1 MGLFKKIGF
10 VFFVL
15 VFLSVGFFIW
25 MHFFGKNKER
35 QIEKSPENPIVTE
48 LNKPFNGSGTP
59 PTSKEVYKA
68 LNKPL
73 LGAKTVKAKNSNII
87 NELNQPFK

>member
-1 MGLFKKIGF
+1 MGLFKKILL
-10 VFFVL
+10 VFFILVL
-15 VFLSVGFFIW
+15 LSMGFFVW
-25 MHFFGKNKER
+25 VYFFDKNKG
-35 QIEKSPENPIVTE
+35 IPSEKLPENSLIKE

-59 PTSKEVYKA
+59 PTTKEVYKA

-73 LGAKTVKAKNSNII
+73 LGAKNVKAKNSNII